1 MSKAIY
7 KALVAGGSGMVG
19 QILVEKLLN
28 NSNYS
33 EVNILV
39 REKQNLNH
47 PKLIQTIIDFGN
59 ADLSSFHSDHVFCC
73 LGTTIAKAGSK
84 EAFSKV
90 DKEYPLILGKAMIH
104 SGSTLFAIVTA
115 GGANINSSIFYNRV
129 KGEVEEGL
137 KQLGYQSLGIFRPSM
152 LLGHRNEKRSI
163 EKLGQRL
170 MLIFD
175 FLIPKRYKAIQAEK
189 VAHAMVQFAIDSK
202 DGVSIFESDQM
213 Q

>member
-1 MSKAIY
+1 MASY

-19 QILVEKLLN
+19 KILVEKLLN

-47 PKLIQTIIDFGN
+47 PKLIQTIIDFEN
-59 ADLSSFHSDHVFCC
+59 ADFSSLHYDHVFCC

-137 KQLGYQSLGIFRPSM
+137 KQLGYRSLGFFRPSM
-152 LLGHRNEKRSI
+152 LLGLRNEKRSI

-175 FLIPKRYKAIQAEK
+175 FVIPKRYKAIQAEK

>member
-1 MSKAIY
+1 MALY

-28 NSNYS
+28 HPHYT

-39 REKQNLNH
+39 RKTQNISH
-47 PKLIQTIIDFGN
+47 PKLVQTIFDVEES
-59 ADLSSFHSDHVFCC
+59 DLSSFHYDHIFCC
-73 LGTTIAKAGSK
+73 LGTTIAKAGSQ

-90 DKEYPLILGKAMIH
+90 DKEYPLTLGKAMINN
-104 SGSTLFAIVTA
+104 GSSLFAIVTA
-115 GGANINSSIFYNRV
+115 GGANKNSSIFYNRI

-137 KQLGYQSLGIFRPSM
+137 RQLGFKSLGIFRPSM
-152 LLGHRNEKRSI
+152 LLGVRNEKRSI

-170 MLIFD
+170 MLTFD

-189 VAHAMVQFAIDSK
+189 VAEAMIQFAIDSK